1 MALGPYAS
9 FIVTSYALVAAVV
22 LILIVWIAHRL
33 SPPEGAPART
43 RGQRRRSGAPAAARR
58 ISDERARHIGR
69 TPAGRRWLVALPLIG
84 FIALAGLFL
93 LRLHGG
99 DPSKIPSA
107 LIGRPAPQTALPALE
122 GLVNNGAPVPGLD
135 PAAFKGKVSV
145 VNVWASWCVP
155 CHDEAPLLTALAK
168 DKRLQI
174 VGINY
179 KDSPDN
185 ARRFLGRYGNP
196 FGMVGVDG
204 NGRASIEWGVY
215 GVPETFV
222 VGREGTILYKMV
234 GPVTP
239 ANIDSVLKAEIEK
252 ALKRGRTPSFR
263 GARSASPESILRV
276 SWIPGLR
283 KTHPGMT
290 GK

>member
-1 MALGPYAS
+1 MSVPT
-9 FIVTSYALVAAVV
+9 TSD
-22 LILIVWIAHRL
+22 
-33 SPPEGAPART
+33 
-43 RGQRRRSGAPAAARR
+43 GQPRR
-58 ISDERARHIGR
+58 
-69 TPAGRRWLVALPLIG
+69 RRWLVSLPLIG
-84 FIALAGLFL
+84 FLAVAALFL
-93 LRLHGG
+93 VRLYGG
-99 DPSKIPSA
+99 DPSKLPSA
-107 LIGRPAPQTALPALE
+107 LIGRPAPQTTLPALE
-122 GLVNNGAPVPGLD
+122 GLTRNGIPVLGLD
-135 PAAFKGKVSV
+135 PGMFMGKVSV

-196 FGMVGVDG
+196 FGIVGVDG

-222 VGREGTILYKMV
+222 VGREGTILYKLV

-252 ALKRGRTPSFR
+252 ALKAGS
-263 GARSASPESILRV
+263 
-276 SWIPGLR
+276 
-283 KTHPGMT
+283 
-290 GK
+290 